1 MGPRPLASGPACRRL
16 VSAEQRVMA
25 GVLVYTVLC
34 RVQRS
39 RAFMRVCQKA
49 CLAADSLG
57 RLLLQ
62 V

>member
-1 MGPRPLASGPACRRL
+1 
-16 VSAEQRVMA
+16 MA

-34 RVQRS
+34 QVQRS

-49 CLAADSLG
+49 CLASDSLG